1 MADYI
6 SLHQYAHRLLP
17 RAAPVLAATLT
28 AALLSGGGTAA
39 AVRVPAGV
47 IVVQGETP
55 ARSDIPIAADPRA
68 SGGRYLALDSVQ
80 PPPDGGWYATYRVA
94 VPVAGAYHLDAVLTS
109 PAMADRDPKGGSWF
123 DLSVNGA
130 PYGEVAKSE
139 PAWADPRQ
147 TPTAWG
153 SLVHARI
160 GDVELRKGSNTIS
173 FRVVEP
179 RFSTS
184 PIEYRFLLD
193 VFTLTPA
200 RVALASVYI
209 GNPAS
214 NLGIYRN
221 GREQLHFR
229 LNGHA
234 PRPQT
239 VTYRILDY
247 FSRAVAAGTAR
258 IRAGADGAT
267 IRLPQ
272 LPPGNYRAIAVLRSA
287 PTAQVIG
294 YFARLP
300 TRLPVMG
307 PANRFGVTTS
317 APWLLP
323 PSRVAP
329 FARAL
334 HAAGV
339 GYVRDEIDWNV
350 IEPAR
355 GQFLTSSIGR
365 FAHAFRDVGI
375 RTLGALWT
383 LTGNLQAPDWATTP
397 ASGALPADLRDA
409 YALMSHL
416 AGQARAMGLG
426 ALEVWNEPDVD
437 VIAGSDSRT
446 PADQHAAYVKAATL
460 GITDGAGSPLASL
473 SGLAGTG
480 PFQDV
485 MLQNGVAR
493 YADLWAFHA
502 YGYASTPGGTPVQFP
517 PDAAT
522 NAALRRLYEYR
533 GQLWMTES
541 GIFLKAT
548 PNGGLNYPEQ
558 LAEARYLVQS
568 TVLDLAT
575 GVDKLFWFSGPP
587 YCAAGFACFGLFD
600 SNFRPWPAYSALA
613 AMTSL
618 LGRAN
623 FAHELHGLPAGVKSY
638 VFKDGGRAVTVVWAR
653 SPTKV
658 DIPVPG
664 DGVRIYTIMGA
675 SQRTPAT
682 ARSVVPVVASPDPV
696 YLVSDGGAGLAAK
709 PTAQDNRRTVPRLPA
724 ADHIIL
730 NQRYDAA
737 AAPTPPPSGYR
748 LHRTTAMSLDIYNFN
763 ATPQTV
769 TVVPHA
775 WGGWRVVPAEQTVSV
790 PANGRV
796 SAPFVLT
803 AGATVHPQVDY
814 PLVFSASIGARP
826 GVPPTVS
833 RILLDG
839 GKPGAPVPLLP
850 SITRVSPVDGSIVT
864 SGHVVLRAQIA
875 DLLSGIDPARVVAE
889 VDGRRVPR
897 LFDPETGQLTASL
910 HLARGAH
917 ILWIRAY
924 NNADA
929 PAQAS
934 VHVTVGAAAP

>member
-1 MADYI
+1 M
-6 SLHQYAHRLLP
+6 LP
-17 RAAPVLAATLT
+17 RVAPILIAALA
-28 AALLSGGGTAA
+28 AALLPTGGA
-39 AVRVPAGV
+39 AVTDRAPAGV
-47 IVVQGETP
+47 ITVQGETP
-55 ARSDIPIAADPRA
+55 ARSNIPVAADPRA
-68 SGGRYLALDSVQ
+68 SGGKYLSLDTVHA
-80 PPPDGGWYATYRVA
+80 PPDGGWYATYRLA
-94 VPVAGAYHLDAVLTS
+94 VPAAGVYRLDAVLTS

-147 TPTAWG
+147 TPPAWG

-160 GDVELRKGSNTIS
+160 GDVELGRGINTIS

-179 RFSTS
+179 RVSMS
-184 PIEYRFLLD
+184 PVGYHFLLD
-193 VFTLTPA
+193 VFTLTPV
-200 RVALASVYI
+200 RVALASVYLSD
-209 GNPAS
+209 PAS
-214 NLGIYRN
+214 NLGIYRDD
-221 GREQLHFR
+221 RELLHFR

-234 PRPQT
+234 PRSQT
-239 VTYRILDY
+239 VAYRILDY
-247 FSRAVAAGTAR
+247 FSRTVAAGAAR
-258 IRAGADGAT
+258 VPAGAGGAA
-267 IRLPQ
+267 IRLPH
-272 LPPGNYRAIAVLRSA
+272 LPPGNYRAIAALRSA
-287 PTAQVIG
+287 PTAQVTG

-300 TRLPVMG
+300 ARLPVMG

-334 HAAGV
+334 RAAGV
-339 GYVRDEIDWNV
+339 GYVRDEMDWKV

-355 GQFLTSSIGR
+355 GRFLTSPAGR
-365 FAHAFRDVGI
+365 FAHAFRAAGI

-383 LTGNLQAPDWATTP
+383 LTGNLRAPGWATTP

-416 AGQARAMGLG
+416 ARQAPALGLD

-437 VIAGSDSRT
+437 VSAGTYSRT

-460 GITDGAGSPLASL
+460 AITDHASRPLASL

-502 YGYASTPGGTPVQFP
+502 YGYAFTANGTPVQFP

-522 NAALRRLYEYR
+522 NAELRRLYEYQ

-541 GIFLKAT
+541 GIFLKAA
-548 PNGGLNYPEQ
+548 PDGGLNYAQ
-558 LAEARYLVQS
+558 QVTEARYLVQS
-568 TVLDLAT
+568 TVLDFAA
-575 GVDKLFWFSGPP
+575 GVGKLFWFSGPP

-600 SNFRPWPAYSALA
+600 SYFRPWPAYSALA

-623 FAHELHGLPAGVKSY
+623 FAHELHGLPAGVSGD

-653 SPTKV
+653 SPAKV
-658 DIPVPG
+658 DVPVPG
-664 DGVRIYTIMGA
+664 DGVRMYDIMGA
-675 SQRTPAT
+675 SHPVLAT
-682 ARSVVPVVASPDPV
+682 ARGAVRLVASPDPV
-696 YLVSDGGAGLAAK
+696 YLVSGGGAGLAAR
-709 PTAQDNRRTVPRLPA
+709 PAARDDRRTIPRLPA
-724 ADHIIL
+724 ADHIVL
-730 NQRYDAA
+730 NQRYAA
-737 AAPTPPPSGYR
+737 AAMPAPPPFGYR
-748 LHRTTAMSLDIYNFN
+748 LRRTTAMSLDVYNFN

-775 WGGWRVVPAEQTVSV
+775 WGGWVAAPAAQTVSV

-796 SAPFVLT
+796 SVPFVLT
-803 AGATVHPQVDY
+803 ARATVHPWADY
-814 PLVFSASIGARP
+814 PLVFAASMAGRP
-826 GVPPTVS
+826 GVTPSVS
-833 RILLDG
+833 RILLD
-839 GKPGAPVPLLP
+839 
-850 SITRVSPVDGSIVT
+850 
-864 SGHVVLRAQIA
+864 SGT
-875 DLLSGIDPARVVAE
+875 P
-889 VDGRRVPR
+889 
-897 LFDPETGQLTASL
+897 
-910 HLARGAH
+910 
-917 ILWIRAY
+917 
-924 NNADA
+924 
-929 PAQAS
+929 
-934 VHVTVGAAAP
+934 

>member
-1 MADYI
+1 M
-6 SLHQYAHRLLP
+6 RLLS
-17 RAAPVLAATLT
+17 RGAPILGATLT
-28 AALLSGGGTAA
+28 AALLSTGGIAA
-39 AVRVPAGV
+39 ADRVPTGV

-55 ARSDIPIAADPRA
+55 AQSNIPIAADPRA
-68 SGGRYLALDSVQ
+68 SGGKYLALDTVKA
-80 PPPDGGWYATYRVA
+80 PPDSGWYATYRVA
-94 VPVAGAYHLDAVLTS
+94 VPTAGVYHLDAVVTS

-130 PYGEVAKSE
+130 PYDEVAKSE

-160 GDVELRKGSNTIS
+160 RDVELRKGSNTIS

-179 RFSTS
+179 RVSTS
-184 PIEYRFLLD
+184 PIGYRFLLD

-200 RVALASVYI
+200 SIALASAYL
-209 GNPAS
+209 GDPAS

-221 GREQLHFR
+221 EQEQLHFR

-234 PRPQT
+234 PAPQT
-239 VTYRILDY
+239 VAYRILDY

-258 IRAGADGAT
+258 IRAGADGAA
-267 IRLPQ
+267 IRLPH
-272 LPPGNYRAIAVLRSA
+272 LPPGNYRAIAALRSA
-287 PTAQVIG
+287 PAAQVTG

-300 TRLPVMG
+300 ARLPVMG

-323 PSRVAP
+323 PSRIAP

-334 HAAGV
+334 RGAGV
-339 GYVRDEIDWNV
+339 GYVRDEMDWNV

-365 FAHAFRDVGI
+365 FAHAFGDVGI

-383 LTGNLQAPDWATTP
+383 LTGNLKAPGWAATP

-416 AGQARAMGLG
+416 AGQASALGLD

-437 VIAGSDSRT
+437 VSAGSLSRT
-446 PADQHAAYVKAATL
+446 PADQHAAYVKAAAL
-460 GITDGAGSPLASL
+460 AITDAASRPLASL
-473 SGLAGTG
+473 SGLATTG

-502 YGYASTPGGTPVQFP
+502 YGTPAQFP
-517 PDAAT
+517 PDAAA
-522 NAALRRLYEYR
+522 NAELRRLYEYR

-541 GIFLKAT
+541 GIFLNAT
-548 PNGGLNYPEQ
+548 PSGGLDYAQ
-558 LAEARYLVQS
+558 QRAEARYLVQS

-600 SNFRPWPAYSALA
+600 SNFRPWPAYSAQA

-618 LGRAN
+618 LGRAD
-623 FAHELHGLPAGVKSY
+623 FAHELHGLPAGVRGD
-638 VFKDGGRAVTVVWAR
+638 VFKDGGRAVTVVWAPK
-653 SPTKV
+653 PTRAA
-658 DIPVPG
+658 IPVPG
-664 DGVRIYTIMGA
+664 DDTRSYDIMGA
-675 SQRTPAT
+675 SQPTPAT
-682 ARSVVPVVASPDPV
+682 TRGTVPVIAGPDPV
-696 YLVSDGGAGLAAK
+696 YLVSDGGAGLTAK
-709 PTAQDNRRTVPRLPA
+709 PTARDSHQTVPRLPP
-724 ADHIIL
+724 ADHIVL
-730 NQRYDAA
+730 NQRYGAA
-737 AAPTPPPSGYR
+737 AAPMPPPSGYPSGYR
-748 LHRTTAMSLDIYNFN
+748 LHQTTAMSLDVYNFN
-763 ATPQTV
+763 AAPETV

-775 WGGWRVVPAEQTVSV
+775 WGGWTATPAQHTVRVP
-790 PANGRV
+790 PGGRV
-796 SAPFVLT
+796 SAPFTLT
-803 AGATVHPQVDY
+803 AAATVHPKADY
-814 PLVFSASIGARP
+814 PLVFTASIGGRSA
-826 GVPPTVS
+826 VPPSVS
-833 RILLDG
+833 RILLNSG
-839 GKPGAPVPLLP
+839 RPGVRVPLFP
-850 SITRVSPVDGSIVT
+850 SITRVSPVDGSVLT
-864 SGHVVLRAQIA
+864 SGHIVLRAHIA
-875 DLLSGIDPARVVAE
+875 DLLSGIDPARVVVE
-889 VDGRRVPR
+889 VDGRRLPR

-924 NNADA
+924 SNADA

-934 VHVTVGAAAP
+934 VHVTVAAAAP

>member
-1 MADYI
+1 
-6 SLHQYAHRLLP
+6 
-17 RAAPVLAATLT
+17 
-28 AALLSGGGTAA
+28 
-39 AVRVPAGV
+39 
-47 IVVQGETP
+47 
-55 ARSDIPIAADPRA
+55 
-68 SGGRYLALDSVQ
+68 
-80 PPPDGGWYATYRVA
+80 
-94 VPVAGAYHLDAVLTS
+94 
-109 PAMADRDPKGGSWF
+109 
-123 DLSVNGA
+123 
-130 PYGEVAKSE
+130 
-139 PAWADPRQ
+139 
-147 TPTAWG
+147 
-153 SLVHARI
+153 
-160 GDVELRKGSNTIS
+160 
-173 FRVVEP
+173 VVEP
-179 RFSTS
+179 RVSTS

-193 VFTLTPA
+193 VFALTPMH
-200 RVALASVYI
+200 VALASEYLA
-209 GNPAS
+209 NPAS

-221 GREQLHFR
+221 DPEQLHFR

-239 VTYRILDY
+239 VAYRILDY

-258 IRAGADGAT
+258 IRAGADGAA
-267 IRLPQ
+267 IRLPH
-272 LPPGNYRAIAVLRSA
+272 LPPGSYRAIAALGSA
-287 PTAQVIG
+287 PTAQVTG

-300 TRLPVMG
+300 ARLPVTG

-323 PSRVAP
+323 PSRVVP

-334 HAAGV
+334 RAAGV

-355 GQFLTSSIGR
+355 GHFLTSSIGR
-365 FAHAFRDVGI
+365 FAHAFRDAGI

-383 LTGNLQAPDWATTP
+383 LTGNLKAPDWATTP
-397 ASGALPADLRDA
+397 ASGALPADLRDS

-437 VIAGSDSRT
+437 VSAGSLSRT

-460 GITDGAGSPLASL
+460 AITDGASRPLASL
-473 SGLAGTG
+473 SGLASTG

-485 MLQNGVAR
+485 MLQNDVAR

-502 YGYASTPGGTPVQFP
+502 YAFPANGTPVQFP

-522 NAALRRLYEYR
+522 NAELRRLYEYR

-541 GIFLKAT
+541 GIFLNAT
-548 PNGGLNYPEQ
+548 PSGGLSYAQQ
-558 LAEARYLVQS
+558 LAEARYLVRS

-618 LGRAN
+618 LGRAD
-623 FAHELHGLPAGVKSY
+623 FAHQLHGLPAGVKSY
-638 VFKDGGRAVTVVWAR
+638 VFKDGGRAVTVVWAQ
-653 SPTKV
+653 SPTKA
-658 DIPVPG
+658 DIQVPG
-664 DGVRIYTIMGA
+664 DGVRMYDIMGA
-675 SQRTPAT
+675 SHPMSAT
-682 ARSVVPVVASPDPV
+682 ARGVVRVVASPDPV

-709 PTAQDNRRTVPRLPA
+709 PTARDNRRTVPRLSA
-724 ADHIIL
+724 ADHIVL
-730 NQRYDAA
+730 NQRYAAA
-737 AAPTPPPSGYR
+737 AAPTPSPFGYR

-775 WGGWRVVPAEQTVSV
+775 WGGWRVAPAEQAVSV
-790 PANGRV
+790 PAHGRV
-796 SAPFVLT
+796 SARFVLT
-803 AGATVHPQVDY
+803 AGATVHPKVDY
-814 PLVFSASIGARP
+814 PLVFSASTGARP
-826 GVPPTVS
+826 GVPPSVS

-839 GKPGAPVPLLP
+839 GKPGARVPLFP
-850 SITRVSPVDGSIVT
+850 SMTRVSPVDGSILT
-864 SGHVVLRAQIA
+864 SGHVVLRAHIA
-875 DLLSGIDPARVVAE
+875 DLLSGIDPARVVVE

-934 VHVTVGAAAP
+934 VHVSVGRAAP